1 MNQPPSPTFV
11 PTNAN
16 ALGFVIGGLFKNSWA
31 AGIQAIP
38 LFKGFCSE
46 YKGPDSEI
54 IHGLKVKHILD
65 YFAALRPK
73 AFALKQNY
81 TQAALQ
87 TSRHKHPRQAGC
99 WPAWCCGS

>member
-1 MNQPPSPTFV
+1 MNQPPYPTFV
-11 PTNAN
+11 STNAN

-46 YKGPDSEI
+46 YKDAVSEI
-54 IHGLKVKHILD
+54 IHGLKVKHILN
-65 YFAALRPK
+65 YFAALGPK

-81 TQAALQ
+81 TQAAFPNKR
-87 TSRHKHPRQAGC
+87 TQASTTG
-99 WPAWCCGS
+99 